1 MFKTLKEFNMK
12 RFTIATLLITSSL
25 MAAMGNNMPSF
36 KDYDT
41 NNDGKITQ
49 KEFTYEHQHRMQERA
64 EEGKMMR
71 NAQNA
76 PDFADIDTNGDGV
89 INMHE
94 FRNHQKMQMQNKNMN
109 KNNMGKC
116 SGQGMG
122 KGMGK
127 CSGQGMG
134 QGPNR

>member
-1 MFKTLKEFNMK
+1 MK

-49 KEFTYEHQHRMQERA
+49 QEFNYEHQHRMQERA
-64 EEGKMMR
+64 EEGRMMR

-76 PDFADIDTNGDGV
+76 PDFADIDTNGDGI
-89 INMHE
+89 INRNE

-109 KNNMGKC
+109 MNKNTMGKC
-116 SGQGMG
+116 TGQGMNQGMG
-122 KGMGK
+122 K
-127 CSGQGMG
+127 CTGQGMG